1 MLYILDSLQIVHSM
15 RWRMLS
21 CKTGA
26 KSCFLMRLH
35 PLPACLAFAD
45 SILPHHPVQ
54 TTTAAFSPGP
64 QDTEPGVDFEKGNP
78 LSHVLD
84 SWIIDF
90 RSEGAN
96 QIQDTFNL
104 LFEQR
109 SKNKSNSYPVIKG
122 GGEGGALKP
131 TKRLLSLCCVCFAFF
146 MFFTRASASTPNIS
160 LKMKTE
166 F

>member
-1 MLYILDSLQIVHSM
+1 
-15 RWRMLS
+15 
-21 CKTGA
+21 
-26 KSCFLMRLH
+26 MRLH

-45 SILPHHPVQ
+45 SVLPHHPVQ

-64 QDTEPGVDFEKGNP
+64 QDTEPGVDFEKGSP

-84 SWIIDF
+84 SWI
-90 RSEGAN
+90 N

-122 GGEGGALKP
+122 GGGGGVPQAH
-131 TKRLLSLCCVCFAFF
+131 
-146 MFFTRASASTPNIS
+146 
-160 LKMKTE
+160 
-166 F
+166 